1 MNAHVADDPTP
12 DSFEAAILEAVLD
25 IVAQDGF
32 EGATIRRVATR
43 AGCSAGAVQKRFA
56 TRTKLLHSAYELMVT
71 SAVERLEATGA
82 PASDSL
88 LERQRLAAL
97 ETLPLDAVRRRETLV
112 WTAYLLRAAIDD
124 TLSDLPRQLD
134 EAVQS
139 VLEAELGEARSAGAL
154 GSDEDA
160 RALAAALL
168 ALVDGLAV
176 RMLYTP
182 EVEHPLLLAA
192 LDVGL
197 RALLRA

>member
-1 MNAHVADDPTP
+1 MKADVADDPTP
-12 DSFEAAILEAVLD
+12 DSFESAILEAVLD
-25 IVAQDGF
+25 IVAQEGF

-43 AGCSAGAVQKRFA
+43 AGCSAGALQKRFA
-56 TRTKLLHSAYELMVT
+56 TRTTLLHSAFELMVT

-97 ETLPLDAVRRRETLV
+97 GTLPLDAVRRRETLV

-134 EAVQS
+134 RAVQS
-139 VLEAELGEARSAGAL
+139 VLEIELSEARSAGAL

-182 EVEHPLLLAA
+182 EVEHPMLLAA